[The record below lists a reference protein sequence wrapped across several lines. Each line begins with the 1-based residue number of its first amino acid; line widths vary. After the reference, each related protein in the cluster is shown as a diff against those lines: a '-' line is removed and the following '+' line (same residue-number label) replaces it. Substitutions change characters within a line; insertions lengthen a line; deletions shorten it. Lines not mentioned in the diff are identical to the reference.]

1 MKALAITKVVARFW
15 TGRAT
20 VKEQV
25 DRDNGQVAGQGA
37 GHNPG
42 TAASQAAE
50 TEGGVTR
57 ARVRLSSA
65 RPPKAPP
72 LPRRL
77 YDIQAIAAY
86 LGIPVYSVRGL
97 IWSGALP
104 YVRIGRRQY
113 LDLKDVDRFIESQKE
128 CEQ

>member
-1 MKALAITKVVARFW
+1 MSGRVDKGNGRV
-15 TGRAT
+15 TGQR
-20 VKEQV
+20 
-25 DRDNGQVAGQGA
+25 A
-37 GHNPG
+37 GHTPG

-72 LPRRL
+72 LSRRL
-77 YDIQAIAAY
+77 YDLQSIAAY

-104 YVRIGRRQY
+104 CVRIGRRQY
-113 LDLKDVDRFIESQKE
+113 LDLRDVDRFIESQKE

>member
-1 MKALAITKVVARFW
+1 MFDPERVKKASSGMS
-15 TGRAT
+15 GR
-20 VKEQV
+20 V
-25 DRDNGQVAGQGA
+25 DKGNGLVMGQRA
-37 GHNPG
+37 GHTSG

-72 LPRRL
+72 LSRRL
-77 YDIQAIAAY
+77 YDLQAIAVY

-104 YVRIGRRQY
+104 CVRIGRRQY

-128 CEQ
+128 REQ